1 MELEKLKE
9 LFYSADKPNMKLSI
23 ELAKSMGHQP
33 FVDFYNQW
41 LEILKF
47 YQSRGAKNYSLID
60 CVETFKE
67 RGNSIYI
74 GDVKDANLLDCFR
87 LLADDCLGIT
97 LANTT
102 FETLPEVFQSF
113 KQLKSAKFYKNCIKK
128 IPNWFYELTDLE
140 TLIFENNPIWIMPA
154 EFTKFKKLKELTF
167 NHQMV
172 SLVLPPQIVD
182 LQQLESLNLGVN
194 YVPQPKI
201 KELSLIL
208 QLKKLK
214 NLSLTYLDISD
225 IQNQLHQLP
234 ALRSL
239 SLSNCKIDGRQL
251 NGSELRTLESL
262 SITNCE
268 INNWQITGADLS
280 RLEHLEINNCN
291 IDGLQIDDTE
301 LINLKTVTLEYMKL
315 KALPSFVANSPN
327 LEELYLR
334 SIKIPGFSPDLAKLT
349 KLTYA
354 DIRVYS
360 LVYEDDEDWL
370 PKLEKWLPNA
380 SINFDAY

>member
-23 ELAKSMGHQP
+23 EIAKSVGYQP
-33 FVDFYNQW
+33 FIDFYNQW

-47 YQSRGAKNYSLID
+47 YQSRGAQNYSLID

-74 GDVKDANLLDCFR
+74 KDVKDAKLLDCFR

-113 KQLKSAKFYKNCIKK
+113 KKLQSAKFYKNCIKK
-128 IPNWFYELTDLE
+128 IPDWFYELTDLE

-154 EFTKFKKLKELTF
+154 EFAQFKKLKELTF
-167 NHQMV
+167 NHQLV
-172 SLVLPPQIVD
+172 SLVLPPQIVEW
-182 LQQLESLNLGVN
+182 QQLESLNLGVN
-194 YVPQPKI
+194 YKPQPKL
-201 KELSLIL
+201 KELNWIL
-208 QLKKLK
+208 QLKRLK

-234 ALRSL
+234 TLRSL
-239 SLSNCKIDGRQL
+239 SLSHCKIDGRQL

-268 INNWQITGADLS
+268 IDNWQINSADLS
-280 RLEHLEINNCN
+280 RLEHLEIIKCN
-291 IDGLQIDDTE
+291 IDGLQIDDAE
-301 LINLKTVTLEYMKL
+301 LPQLKTIKFGDMKL
-315 KALPSFVANSPN
+315 KGLPSFVANSPN
-327 LEELYLR
+327 LEELYLY
-334 SIKIPGFSPDLAKLT
+334 SVKIPGFSPDLAKLT

-360 LVYEDDEDWL
+360 LVYEDNESWL
-370 PKLEKWLPNA
+370 DKLEKWLPNA